1 MAKIKHTKTE
11 LKAQREAL
19 RRFERFLPMLILKK
33 QQLQMEIQNI
43 TARILQAG
51 QAEQAAAAGMQAWV
65 RLLAEPVDLESLV
78 RVQSF
83 DLAEGN
89 IAGVAIPLLKAVHI
103 EPVTI
108 NLFTTPP
115 WIDDA
120 VETLTRRIEL
130 RAQREVLEEQRRRVE
145 EELRTT
151 SQRVNLFEKVKIP
164 ECRENIRVIRIFL
177 GDEQTASVARG
188 KIAKQRAVAA

>member
-43 TARILQAG
+43 TARILQAR
-51 QAEQAAAAGMQAWV
+51 QAEQAAADGMQAWV

-83 DLAEGN
+83 DMAEGN

-108 NLFTTPP
+108 NMFTTPP

-151 SQRVNLFEKVKIP
+151 
-164 ECRENIRVIRIFL
+164 
-177 GDEQTASVARG
+177 
-188 KIAKQRAVAA
+188 